1 MMKRT
6 IIVAIAAAAALF
18 ALSSC
23 QKETPIASISAENV
37 EFNITVGDPAMYG
50 EGTKAVRTSWEA
62 GEQILLFLHPTDN
75 TIISSIPQLKLTYDG
90 TKWNGSMSDADLVTA
105 LSGTYKKFDGVYFPG
120 DITAEYSSTYT
131 RYEMSRPNG
140 GPVAICSGTYSLT
153 ESAGKFT
160 FSANLS
166 FYTTSNSLGTFQVVV
181 PGISVSDGYIL
192 YIYPNKDTTQNGIY
206 GITNVLYKG
215 FASWACSSVYFCN
228 GIANADGVAYYPKYW
243 SLRLDDATGYTFK
256 LTNGSTTKY
265 LYFDK
270 DAGHTLANGKAIKLP
285 NISSWS
291 DTKPE

>member
-6 IIVAIAAAAALF
+6 IIAAIAAAAALF

-23 QKETPIASISAENV
+23 QKETPVASISAENV

-62 GEQILLFLHPTDN
+62 GEQILLFLYPTATLNAGDAAK
-75 TIISSIPQLKLTYDG
+75 LKLTYDG
-90 TKWNGSMSDADLVTA
+90 SKWNGSMSDADFAAVKD
-105 LSGTYKKFDGVYFPG
+105 GTYNHYDGIYFLG
-120 DITAEYSSTYT
+120 DITIGSSNA
-131 RYEMSRPNG
+131 YEVTLTHTEG
-140 GPVAICSGTYSLT
+140 GPVAVCSGNYNLT

-160 FSANLS
+160 FSANLLFS
-166 FYTTSNSLGTFQVVV
+166 TTSNSLGTFQVVV
-181 PGISVSDGYIL
+181 PGISVSDGYKL
-192 YIYPNKDTTQNGIY
+192 YIHPNKDTATNGII

-215 FASWACSSVYFCN
+215 RTDGWGSNVGYFCN

-243 SLRLDDATGYTFK
+243 PLRLNDATGYTFK